1 MPKYL
6 IISNPNAGSGAG
18 RRAIGKIEPALEAL
32 HLDFDIRITERPGH
46 AAELAREAALGD
58 YDVIVA
64 AGGDGTSNEVL
75 NGIMEASQL
84 GHRSAA
90 MGILCAGRGNDFA
103 DAVGI
108 PADLTEACRLLA
120 TNQRRQIDIGRVTGG
135 HVPQGRY
142 FGNCVGI
149 GFDAIGTIEAAK
161 LPRLGGF
168 FSFLI
173 AVLKTILLYH
183 QGPLATI
190 EYDGQTLTQSSLM
203 ISTMNG
209 RRLGGGFLMAPQAEV
224 DDGLFDLCIA
234 RQVSRIRILRLIPHF
249 LRGTQASQPSIFSG
263 RASQIKV
270 TAIEGVL
277 PAQADGEIIS
287 INGDQLEIE
296 LLPRQLVMICPS
308 PGGMY

>member
-1 MPKYL
+1 MPTFL
-6 IISNPNAGSGAG
+6 IISNPNAGNGAG
-18 RRAIGKIEPALEAL
+18 RRAIGKIETALKGHHL
-32 HLDFDIRITERPGH
+32 HFDIATTERPGH
-46 AAELAREAALGD
+46 AAELAREAAMGK

-75 NGIMEASQL
+75 NGIMDARQQ

-108 PADLTEACRLLA
+108 PADLTKACRLLA
-120 TNQRRQIDIGRVTGG
+120 ENHRRPIDIGRVTGG

-149 GFDAIGTIEAAK
+149 GFDAVGTIEAAK

-183 QGPLATI
+183 QGPVAAI
-190 EYDGQTLTQSSLM
+190 KYDGQSVTQRSLM
-203 ISTMNG
+203 ISIMNG

-224 DDGLFDLCIA
+224 DDGMFECAL
-234 RQVSRIRILRLIPHF
+234 P
-249 LRGTQASQPSIFSG
+249 G
-263 RASQIKV
+263 R
-270 TAIEGVL
+270 
-277 PAQADGEIIS
+277 
-287 INGDQLEIE
+287 
-296 LLPRQLVMICPS
+296 
-308 PGGMY
+308 